1 MPSSTATLYW
11 VSLTFSN
18 STLHVNIGFVNV
30 FLWEDE
36 NVNVV
41 VGVGFSCPYVT
52 TNSGNA
58 ALTFA
63 NWACEATETWHFPLT
78 IALFVLFPFSSRP
91 FSLINLVTVSSVV
104 RFQSTPSRRT
114 RSSFGSS
121 SAKHLSMTDKT
132 LALLVFSQRIVD
144 RFCTPASTNPALV
157 NSDWFRTVR
166 FVIVSGRWSNVKL
179 PPSGNTTAV
188 VPVPSAHTSRMLVH
202 LLISIACFKFGQLR
216 ISSFLSRLLAPTDKT
231 SMLVFWYPSTPEP
244 IISSTSLVILATSTV
259 PG

>member
-1 MPSSTATLYW
+1 M
-11 VSLTFSN
+11 
-18 STLHVNIGFVNV
+18 
-30 FLWEDE
+30 
-36 NVNVV
+36 NVV

-78 IALFVLFPFSSRP
+78 IALSVLFPFSSRP

-121 SAKHLSMTDKT
+121 SAKHLSITDKT

-144 RFCTPASTNPALV
+144 KFCTPSNINPASVILIWLSMVRLV
-157 NSDWFRTVR
+157 T
-166 FVIVSGRWSNVKL
+166 VSGRCMMRKF
-179 PPSGNTTAV
+179 PASGRSTAV
-188 VPVPSAHTSRMLVH
+188 VADPCA
-202 LLISIACFKFGQLR
+202 
-216 ISSFLSRLLAPTDKT
+216 
-231 SMLVFWYPSTPEP
+231 
-244 IISSTSLVILATSTV
+244 
-259 PG
+259 